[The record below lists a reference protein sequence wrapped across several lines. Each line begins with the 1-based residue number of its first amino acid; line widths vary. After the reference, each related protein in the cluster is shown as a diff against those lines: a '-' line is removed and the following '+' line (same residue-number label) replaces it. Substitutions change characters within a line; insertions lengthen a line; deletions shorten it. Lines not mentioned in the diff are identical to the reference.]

1 MRLLFASSAGRGRK
15 LRVVAMAVMLLV
27 GLTAVLPAAVAQE
40 QPISLQL
47 TDTPLAPA
55 LELLA
60 RDQGLVL
67 AMDAHMIESQSRINL
82 TVEQGTL
89 PQVLQALLTPY
100 GLDYRLSGNVLQ
112 IGEADELLEQDE
124 ISRQRNEAL
133 QPVMTRYIQINYA
146 DAPALLDLIAGD
158 GRTGMLSGRGN
169 VQLDARTNT
178 LVVRDTQTRIA
189 AIDVLLTELDVPVSQ
204 VLIEAR
210 IVSASLESGRELGL
224 RWGIAAAPQESVRA
238 ADVQLQMGQRD
249 AGSLQLGIVRNR
261 RLLEWELSMLESQ
274 GQAELIARPR
284 VMTQDNSPASIR
296 SGVRIP
302 YQAQAGGTAGGS
314 ITEFVDAVL
323 SLEVTPLITPDGR
336 IIMSLDIR
344 QDSVASGSGDVPAI
358 NTNTVATRVLID
370 NADTLVL
377 GGIFREEQTETE
389 VGTPVLR
396 QLPLLGGLFRRTV
409 NAARR
414 TELLIF
420 IIPQIVPDP

>member
-1 MRLLFASSAGRGRK
+1 M
-15 LRVVAMAVMLLV
+15 
-27 GLTAVLPAAVAQE
+27 
-40 QPISLQL
+40 
-47 TDTPLAPA
+47 
-55 LELLA
+55 
-60 RDQGLVL
+60 
-67 AMDAHMIESQSRINL
+67 
-82 TVEQGTL
+82 
-89 PQVLQALLTPY
+89 LQALLTPY